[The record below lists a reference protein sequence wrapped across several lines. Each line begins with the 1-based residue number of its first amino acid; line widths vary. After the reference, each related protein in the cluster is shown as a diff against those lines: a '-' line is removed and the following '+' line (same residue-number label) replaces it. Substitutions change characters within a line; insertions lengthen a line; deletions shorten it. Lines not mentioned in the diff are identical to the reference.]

1 MLWSNEYTLSEEL
14 LQARLPLFP
23 LFCYQKL
30 LSGMGAKRLSS
41 SVLCQHAGVPIISS
55 ARYDACR
62 KIPDPEKISETAAK
76 LNSSYE
82 LKNKKLM

>member
-41 SVLCQHAGVPIISS
+41 SVLCQHAGVPIMSS

-62 KIPDPEKISETAAK
+62 KIEKISETAAK